1 MGYFEDIIQHSCR
14 CCGRPVYSTQG
25 HVKVKLSGHNEF
37 VHYNCAVD
45 ENWVTESNY
54 IKPVPSKHIHGRKE
68 NDGYLFGLLNKIDV
82 LDGWNLD

>member
-1 MGYFEDIIQHSCR
+1 MDYFEDIIQQSCR
-14 CCGRPVYSTQG
+14 CCGGAVYSTHG

-54 IKPVPSKHIHGRKE
+54 IKPLPSKHIHGRNE
-68 NDGYLFGLLNKIDV
+68 NDGYIFGLLNKIGMPND
-82 LDGWNLD
+82 